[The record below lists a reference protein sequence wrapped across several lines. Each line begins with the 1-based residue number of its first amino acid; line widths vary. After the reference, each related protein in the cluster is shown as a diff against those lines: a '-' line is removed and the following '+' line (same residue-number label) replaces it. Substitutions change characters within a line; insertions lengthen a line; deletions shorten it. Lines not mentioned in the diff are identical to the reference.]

1 MCYVMTAIR
10 KSCSFLIIF
19 CCLVHYST
27 VSMAEEYYRW
37 QDQNGNV
44 QYSFTRP
51 AGIDYTVLDQAGRHL
66 SADIVIKPEIAESQ
80 VIAETSK
87 NKAQAATDNTHQDS
101 PLAQLS
107 TYDKF
112 LLASYLNVSE
122 LERDYKKKTNSLLV
136 QIENYKKNRQS
147 LYTKIKET
155 EKMLAS
161 ATQEAAKEK
170 LQVYLNNTQKI
181 VAVYTQNIT
190 KSEQKIVNREAQ
202 YLVDKIR
209 LETLLQMK
217 KSAKQAETTTLAE

>member
-1 MCYVMTAIR
+1 M
-10 KSCSFLIIF
+10 
-19 CCLVHYST
+19 HYST
-27 VSMAEEYYRW
+27 ISMAEEYYRW

-51 AGIDYTVLDQAGRHL
+51 AGRDYAVLDQAGRHL
-66 SADIVIKPEIAESQ
+66 SVDVVIKPDTEESN
-80 VIAETSK
+80 VIAKTSK
-87 NKAQAATDNTHQDS
+87 NNGQTATDNAHKDS

-136 QIENYKKNRQS
+136 QIENYKKNRQG
-147 LYTKIKET
+147 LRTKIKET

-170 LQVYLNNTQKI
+170 LHVYLNNTQKI
-181 VAVYTQNIT
+181 IAVYTQNII
-190 KSEQKIVNREAQ
+190 KSEQKIVNRETQ
-202 YLVDKIR
+202 YLVDKTR
-209 LETLLQMK
+209 LETLLEMK
-217 KSAKQAETTTLAE
+217 KSAKQADTTALTE

>member
-10 KSCSFLIIF
+10 KPYSFLIIF
-19 CCLVHYST
+19 CCLMYYST

-66 SADIVIKPEIAESQ
+66 SVDVAIKPDSEESK
-80 VIAETSK
+80 VIAEISK
-87 NKAQAATDNTHQDS
+87 NNGQTATDNTHKDS

-122 LERDYKKKTNSLLV
+122 LERDYKKKTNSLLM

-202 YLVDKIR
+202 YSVDKTR

-217 KSAKQAETTTLAE
+217 KSAKQADTTTLAE